1 MESPF
6 GHDVG
11 PASPTNWLA
20 GLLLSPY
27 KYLPS
32 QLLNSLTHTTIQLPK
47 FEFPIPNL
55 VVYNSLGRSS
65 FGVREKGKKVESES
79 VAKILSK
86 RERCC

>member
-11 PASPTNWLA
+11 PTSPTTRPASL
-20 GLLLSPY
+20 
-27 KYLPS
+27 
-32 QLLNSLTHTTIQLPK
+32 LLNSLTHTAIQLPE

-55 VVYNSLGRSS
+55 VDENSLGRSS
-65 FGVREKGKKVESES
+65 FGVKEKGEKVESES

-86 RERCC
+86 RARGAAKI